1 MNNLS
6 KHKDK
11 IKNNKINK
19 IQKKYFKALLNFK
32 INFYYILQKHVKILQ
47 FTIVKIFNYKIK
59 NIYQFLINFS
69 H

>member
-32 INFYYILQKHVKILQ
+32 INFYYIL
-47 FTIVKIFNYKIK
+47 
-59 NIYQFLINFS
+59 
-69 H
+69 